1 MKRIALNPKQI
12 YIYIYIYIYIM
23 KITPIKSQLFVIK
36 YIEFSPKNAR
46 RVKLKLVV

>member
-1 MKRIALNPKQI
+1 MKRIALNPKQ
-12 YIYIYIYIYIM
+12 IYIYIM